1 RVDECL
7 KTVTP
12 QELEGDQSGLESVLD
27 RGVQEIGGPRRT
39 GVPDELAREEVAV
52 ARVHLQVTREVI
64 GGEQIDLRADVAG
77 PGAGARPEDGP
88 GGAVDG
94 IAVGCAP
101 EEILLEGEREI
112 ADRFHADADEGA
124 DDVLSSDEV
133 HIPQERVGAR
143 LELVEGADVA
153 SGLAVAA
160 RIVEL
165 DIHARVQ
172 AQNR

>member
-1 RVDECL
+1 M
-7 KTVTP
+7 
-12 QELEGDQSGLESVLD
+12 
-27 RGVQEIGGPRRT
+27 
-39 GVPDELAREEVAV
+39 AV

-88 GGAVDG
+88 GRAVDG